1 MFGGYDGERDGGFG
15 KSLCDRARLKNCLGE
30 QWDQP
35 IPAALGSNLQ
45 LNYAPFVVSV
55 EEKTGARI
63 SGGEMPADSPAS
75 LSEGVARIFSNSIR
89 LAPRIATAI
98 SAHHGPTVITAMLFN
113 MAMLFNTA
121 MIIHAWPD
129 CQRWLPLRPRQ
140 T

>member
-75 LSEGVARIFSNSIR
+75 LSEGVRENLFELDQAC
-89 LAPRIATAI
+89 TANRDRHL
-98 SAHHGPTVITAMLFN
+98 SSSWADSDHGHVV
-113 MAMLFNTA
+113 
-121 MIIHAWPD
+121 
-129 CQRWLPLRPRQ
+129 
-140 T
+140 